1 MSMTVATACYSG
13 STLLQALMAPLMGH
27 YIEKRGVRSTMM
39 LGTAFLVIGCII
51 LGCARGILTYFIG
64 WLPFVAVG
72 QRFGAMAPPQISIAN
87 WFYSKRGLATALF
100 FTSGGVAG
108 FIFMP
113 LMTEIAERFSWRHT
127 WFTIAGFSLISFLL
141 VTLFLKNKPEDVG
154 QIIDGSNEIPDEI
167 QKTTANY
174 AAYQSRDWYFCAY
187 FSGST
192 EK

>member
-1 MSMTVATACYSG
+1 
-13 STLLQALMAPLMGH
+13 
-27 YIEKRGVRSTMM
+27 
-39 LGTAFLVIGCII
+39 
-51 LGCARGILTYFIG
+51 
-64 WLPFVAVG
+64 
-72 QRFGAMAPPQISIAN
+72 
-87 WFYSKRGLATALF
+87 
-100 FTSGGVAG
+100 
-108 FIFMP
+108 MP